1 MAGRTSQAGR
11 RSSAQSSGRSARAEV
26 ARARRAAEKNLGRG
40 LPLASLGF
48 IGAGVAGL
56 WMGIAHALG
65 WVVRAIGRQ
74 AATARELDREHQRDG
89 GGLLLI
95 GLGIV
100 LAVALWFNGAGPVG
114 KFIAP
119 TSASAWARS
128 RWRCRC
134 CSSSAACC

>member
-11 RSSAQSSGRSARAEV
+11 RSSAQSSGRSAGAEV
-26 ARARRAAEKNLGRG
+26 ARTRRAAERNVGTS
-40 LPLASLGF
+40 PLASLGF
-48 IGAGVAGL
+48 IGAGLGGL

-100 LAVALWFNGAGPVG
+100 LAVALWFNGAGPFGRFV
-114 KFIAP
+114 
-119 TSASAWARS
+119 
-128 RWRCRC
+128 
-134 CSSSAACC
+134 AA

>member
-11 RSSAQSSGRSARAEV
+11 RSSAHSSGRSARAEV

-40 LPLASLGF
+40 ASPLASLGF

-95 GLGIV
+95 GLGI
-100 LAVALWFNGAGPVG
+100 
-114 KFIAP
+114 
-119 TSASAWARS
+119 
-128 RWRCRC
+128 
-134 CSSSAACC
+134 